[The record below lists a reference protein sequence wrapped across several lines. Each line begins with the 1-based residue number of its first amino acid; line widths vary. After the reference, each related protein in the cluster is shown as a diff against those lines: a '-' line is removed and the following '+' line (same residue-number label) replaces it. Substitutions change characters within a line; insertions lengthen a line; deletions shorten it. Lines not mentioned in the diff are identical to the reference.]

1 MFAKLPLHEQLDA
14 WLGAG
19 AHMPLDIDAT
29 GDVVVHGAVVTGHPC
44 IVVAT
49 DYSKQYGS
57 IGADEAEQITE
68 ALDVAVERGVPL
80 VFLLNSGGMR
90 VTEGMATIDAL
101 RRLLRNVLDA
111 KLAGQR
117 MFAVITRNAFGGTSA
132 LASLC
137 ERRAMNAGAVLAMSG
152 PKLIQHIA
160 GRDALDASDADA
172 VRALIGGEARAAMTA
187 STELCEDTAGDYHD
201 VLSDWLDEPAPDSD
215 DFIYDWA
222 EELHERLG
230 DRALRAP
237 APVPLAS
244 LEPETMRLVR
254 HLVGDDADVKR
265 TGPVLF
271 ARPRKAGRPV
281 VVGLIGGAD
290 TTAPAALALAA
301 LLLRIVNTPEPLRIV
316 VLLDSESHSADPAD
330 ERVVLSEYLA
340 LLALATRY
348 VHDEGHN
355 IEVVVT
361 GVTGGGIFAALA
373 GGATQVEMLRDARL
387 QVLSPEALAAIGKT
401 AEPDTDTLW
410 DALDAGAV
418 DAEFPDPLRG

>member
-117 MFAVITRNAFGGTSA
+117 MFAVVTRNAFGGASA
-132 LASLC
+132 LASLS

-160 GRDALDASDADA
+160 GRNALDASDPDA
-172 VRALIGGEARAAMTA
+172 VRALIGGAARAAVTS
-187 STELCEDTAGDYHD
+187 STELCEDNAGDYHD
-201 VLSDWLDEPAPDSD
+201 VLSDWLEEPANDAD

-230 DRALRAP
+230 DRALKAP
-237 APVPLAS
+237 ASVPLAS
-244 LEPETMRLVR
+244 LDPVAMRITRQLA
-254 HLVGDDADVKR
+254 GDDADVKR
-265 TGPVLF
+265 TGPVF
-271 ARPRKAGRPV
+271 IARSRKAGKPV
-281 VVGLIGGAD
+281 VAGLIGGAD

-301 LLLRIVNTPEPLRIV
+301 LLLRIVNTPDPLRIV

-330 ERVVLSEYLA
+330 ERVVLSEYVA

-373 GGATQVEMLRDARL
+373 GGATQVGMLRDARL
-387 QVLSPEALAAIGKT
+387 QVLSPEALAAIGKD
-401 AEPDTDTLW
+401 ADPDGGTLW

-418 DAEFPDPLRG
+418 DTEYVDPARG